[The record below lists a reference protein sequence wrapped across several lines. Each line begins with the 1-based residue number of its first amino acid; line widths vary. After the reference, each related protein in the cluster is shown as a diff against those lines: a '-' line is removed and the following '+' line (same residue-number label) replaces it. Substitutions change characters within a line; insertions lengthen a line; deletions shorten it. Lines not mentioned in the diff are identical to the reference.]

1 MNFFNFLKLISATPR
16 VPSGTGQVSRK
27 RMHKIV
33 AARSYGN
40 IRLQAGE
47 YYTKLDVDEK
57 YDRYKDVRFAISS

>member
-1 MNFFNFLKLISATPR
+1 MNFFSLLKLIIAVPQ
-16 VPSGTGQVSRK
+16 VPSGTGEVSRK

-33 AARSYGN
+33 AARSHGN

-57 YDRYKDVRFAISS
+57 YNRFKNVRFSIGS

>member
-1 MNFFNFLKLISATPR
+1 MNFFNFLKLVSKSPR
-16 VPSGTGQVSRK
+16 VPSGTGAVSRK

-33 AARSYGN
+33 AARSHGN

-57 YDRYKDVRFAISS
+57 YDHFKDVRFAFGS